1 MDKNNENVYI
11 TLIDRNV
18 LGGKD
23 KDAKVHTKDKL
34 GQQITERIKQM
45 WLEEVTVSDC
55 IQFKKAMQTLFPYFP
70 LFPFSTCAIIKNL
83 LIPFDFPSFATCD

>member
-45 WLEEVTVSDC
+45 WLEEVTVSDY
-55 IQFKKAMQTLFPYFP
+55 I
-70 LFPFSTCAIIKNL
+70 
-83 LIPFDFPSFATCD
+83 

>member
-11 TLIDRNV
+11 TLIDRNG

-45 WLEEVTVSDC
+45 WLEEVTVSDY
-55 IQFKKAMQTLFPYFP
+55 I
-70 LFPFSTCAIIKNL
+70 
-83 LIPFDFPSFATCD
+83 